1 MGTSTF
7 SEYTVLHEQSV
18 ALINKEAPLNRVC
31 LLGCGVAT
39 GWGAVLNTAQVP
51 PCWARLVIT
60 LNGMQAALRSVPL
73 LHFVYVC
80 PNGKDALNTPE
91 PVEEGSTV
99 AVFGMGAVG
108 LACIEGAV
116 MAKAA
121 RIIAVRSVK

>member
-1 MGTSTF
+1 M
-7 SEYTVLHEQSV
+7 
-18 ALINKEAPLNRVC
+18 RVDIASFYGSSC
-31 LLGCGVAT
+31 A
-39 GWGAVLNTAQVP
+39 
-51 PCWARLVIT
+51 
-60 LNGMQAALRSVPL
+60 S
-73 LHFVYVC
+73 
-80 PNGKDALNTPE
+80 NGKDALNTPE